1 MSSES
6 QKERRKGVTKN
17 LKKIITEHFANFAKA
32 IHQWIPKAR
41 QTPHR
46 INIREFA
53 SNHML
58 MKLLKT
64 KDKGKNLKVSREK

>member
-17 LKKIITEHFANFAKA
+17 LKKITEHFANFAKA

-41 QTPHR
+41 QTSHR

-64 KDKGKNLKVSREK
+64 KDKGKNLQVSREK